1 MMLGIAPYFV
11 KQLVDYQIMT
21 SGCFELSSGEM
32 SDFYYEFGRFSDGKA
47 LDAVGFSFLSAAKEY
62 QLTYDIVYG
71 TAYKGILI
79 AMAMS
84 TFAWN
89 RDFFAKG
96 GSDIPWCVERKEVKS
111 RNESGVLIGA
121 NITGKKVLLVD
132 DVGTSFES
140 LRKSVKIIQDYDVK
154 SLSILIGVNR
164 GPHTQVEGIPVHQ
177 IVTHAEVLE
186 LRRRFE

>member
-1 MMLGIAPYFV
+1 MLGIAPYFV
-11 KQLVDYQIMT
+11 KQIVDYQIMT
-21 SGCFELSSGEM
+21 SGLFELSNGEV
-32 SDFYYEFGRFSDGKA
+32 SEFYYEFGRFSNGKA
-47 LDAVGFSFLSAAKEY
+47 LDGLGFSFLSAAKEY
-62 QLTYDIVYG
+62 QLTYDVVYG
-71 TAYKGILI
+71 TAYKGILV

-96 GSDIPWCVERKEVKS
+96 GSNIPWCVERKEVKS

-121 NITGKKVLLVD
+121 DITGKKVLLVD

-164 GPHTQVEGIPVHQ
+164 GPHTQVEGVTVHQ